1 MPNIQKDD
9 YYGSSVLHRLQHK
22 AVYKPD
28 GSYTM
33 QLVSDTSEPTKEL
46 RKSVKRKGVLTPQYE
61 TRRKMGNLPV
71 NPFEYENKIISYPK
85 YASSWVTHLR
95 NGLLSHTGTIDGPA
109 SPSANESLFISRGYY
124 DPALYA
130 SADAEAKSRV
140 LADIKSQKINI
151 AQFWAERKQT
161 INLIAD
167 SATKIAGFLMA
178 LKKGDII
185 KAGKA
190 LGSRPSRRIRRN
202 YRELKT
208 QSVRD
213 ASADAWLA
221 MQYGWKPL
229 LSDVYGAVDTL
240 FERVSD
246 IQRFMAKSKAV
257 RSAEVPSTWYPG
269 RNPNGVWNYRSSY
282 KLTIKYTYMFDVTQ
296 SALNQQMRLG
306 LTNPLQLAW
315 ELVPYSFVVDWFL
328 PIGNAL
334 SNLDATIGV
343 SFSTG
348 SKVVRMETNHYIEE
362 GPDPRNDKFDY
373 FRGGGS
379 GYSKIVTVTRSVE
392 SSFPSPTMPELKN
405 PLSVTHAL
413 NALALLSGA
422 ASRRKR

>member
-1 MPNIQKDD
+1 MPNLQKDD
-9 YYGSSVLHRLQHK
+9 FYGSSLVRIQIYE

-33 QLVSDTSEPTKEL
+33 RLYQDKAEPTKEV
-46 RKSVKRKGVLTPQYE
+46 RKSVVRKGVLTPQYE

-71 NPFEYENKIISYPK
+71 NPFEYENKFISYPK
-85 YASSWVTHLR
+85 YASSWVSWYR
-95 NGLLSHTGTIDGPA
+95 NGLLGFSGTIDGPMKATSPIA
-109 SPSANESLFISRGYY
+109 SLLTYGHVDR
-124 DPALYA
+124 DLVA
-130 SADAEAKSRV
+130 SADREARSRALAE
-140 LADIKSQKINI
+140 IKSQKVNL

-167 SATKIAGFLMA
+167 SAAKIAGFLMA

-213 ASADAWLA
+213 ATADAWLA

-229 LSDVYGAVDTL
+229 LSDVYGAVDML
-240 FERVSD
+240 VERASD

-257 RSAEVPSTWYPG
+257 RSVEIPGSWYKG
-269 RNPNGVWNYRSSY
+269 DNPNGVWNFKSTF
-282 KLTIKYTYMFDVTQ
+282 KVTIKYTYMFDVTQ
-296 SALNQQMRLG
+296 SAFTQQVRLG
-306 LTNPLQLAW
+306 LTNPLLLAW

-334 SNLDATIGV
+334 SNLDATLGV
-343 SFSTG
+343 TFSTG
-348 SKVVRMETNHYIEE
+348 SKVVRMETNHFLEE
-362 GPDPRNDKFDY
+362 GPDPRNSKQHF
-373 FRGGGS
+373 FRGEGS
-379 GYSKIVTVTRSVE
+379 GYSKIVVVQRSRE
-392 SSFPSPTMPELKN
+392 NAFPLPTMPELKN